1 MECILLAV
9 SVLSALQEKDLQ
21 RYLPSIDVHVL
32 QSRRLHSYLLS
43 DKLQAI
49 NFKKK
54 KKNLG
59 THSIYLDSWTK
70 TLKVIFPELVQYKGQ
85 NKLERLEETSKGN
98 SFLGIL
104 CAKLQW
110 GWSSTKALRSCG
122 YTKVWEL
129 GEFWALSSR
138 SHSCTISGKP
148 FNHSCWS

>member
-59 THSIYLDSWTK
+59 THSIYLDS
-70 TLKVIFPELVQYKGQ
+70 
-85 NKLERLEETSKGN
+85 
-98 SFLGIL
+98 
-104 CAKLQW
+104 
-110 GWSSTKALRSCG
+110 
-122 YTKVWEL
+122 
-129 GEFWALSSR
+129 
-138 SHSCTISGKP
+138 
-148 FNHSCWS
+148 